1 MPNVQPRDNPYIDK
15 KQAQENIPPA
25 NSKKPPIKNK
35 RDEVLPI
42 SMDELIAQNV
52 NIQPSTISQNKTQL
66 KTAGQKG
73 DVGGQIPNEKRNVF
87 FDRVKK
93 YVYKEDELCGIFK
106 EREDLGW
113 DLKF

>member
-1 MPNVQPRDNPYIDK
+1 
-15 KQAQENIPPA
+15 
-25 NSKKPPIKNK
+25 
-35 RDEVLPI
+35 
-42 SMDELIAQNV
+42 MDELIAQNV